1 MEKIQQILLNKIWDK
16 GVLIMKDIL
25 EQLVKI
31 YNTLLMVST
40 KGEDTVIMG
49 QCLSA
54 MRESLTAFQQQ
65 LNALSSSEE

>member
-1 MEKIQQILLNKIWDK
+1 MEQN
-16 GVLIMKDIL
+16 L

-49 QCLSA
+49 QCLGAFHQVLTELQKIIASNMESA
-54 MRESLTAFQQQ
+54 VTE
-65 LNALSSSEE
+65 